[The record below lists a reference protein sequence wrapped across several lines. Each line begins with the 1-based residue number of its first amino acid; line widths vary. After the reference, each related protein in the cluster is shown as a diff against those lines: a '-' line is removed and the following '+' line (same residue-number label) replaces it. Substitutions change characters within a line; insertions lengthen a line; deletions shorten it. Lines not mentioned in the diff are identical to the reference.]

1 MSWTSCAGRVCPV
14 SQGLHETASYR
25 VHFNAGVLEIQ
36 VSESKMVIANLQA
49 VAKCFIKDTEGSER
63 IGGSISLV
71 ANILDVEYA
80 KEPLVITTRKVH
92 RSRTTVWPPNTLG

>member
-1 MSWTSCAGRVCPV
+1 
-14 SQGLHETASYR
+14 
-25 VHFNAGVLEIQ
+25 
-36 VSESKMVIANLQA
+36 MVIANLQV

-80 KEPLVITTRKVH
+80 KEPLVITMRKVH
-92 RSRTTVWPPNTLG
+92 RSRTPVWPPNTLG